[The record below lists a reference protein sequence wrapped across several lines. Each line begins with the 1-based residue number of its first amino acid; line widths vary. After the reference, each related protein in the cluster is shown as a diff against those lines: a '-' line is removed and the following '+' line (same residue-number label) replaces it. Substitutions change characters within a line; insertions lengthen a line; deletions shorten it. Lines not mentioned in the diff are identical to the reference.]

1 MICSWLSKLLKL
13 FIIFDTLNYF
23 WKLYQCKKKG
33 KGRDHVCTLVVLI
46 PVVAPTLPFSSAISA
61 ALLDFRNL
69 SLLIFYLQGI
79 DYSHVK
85 EIFVHWKL
93 LTLIFP
99 SQYRGLT
106 DFRRGCESRF
116 QLRIMIGF
124 YEYYI
129 NAFIAEQ

>member
-1 MICSWLSKLLKL
+1 MSVGLP
-13 FIIFDTLNYF
+13 F
-23 WKLYQCKKKG
+23 LY
-33 KGRDHVCTLVVLI
+33 

-61 ALLDFRNL
+61 ALFDFRNL

-85 EIFVHWKL
+85 AIFVHWKL

-106 DFRRGCESRF
+106 DFIYLRRGCESRF